1 MKLNPLVLF
10 GLAGALGLVAFLATQ
25 QHLSAKTEE
34 QKVPVL
40 VARTEIRVGD
50 PVTPEN
56 SAFKEIVVS
65 ALPAR
70 PITQP
75 EQWEGQF
82 AGSRFLPGEV
92 IVQDK
97 VAKKFGSDSRKIPP
111 GMLVQTINVDR
122 AKSHAGLLT
131 PGDRVDV
138 FGSFD
143 VSETDKRTNRLKK
156 YQMIKRI
163 LGDLEVW
170 SVGSTVVGTEQG
182 GDREDQKNTANR
194 STSTVGLLT
203 TPEQYARLAGSE
215 AAGKLFLGLRH
226 PDDESDAGDISF
238 ITKDLYGDNPTQVA
252 REQNAERAEPEPAPA
267 RPAAGAGAGPGD
279 LGSFL
284 DAEIAGAAAPA
295 PLRAVDVPTSTV
307 TLHVGDDT
315 QTTEVVDV
323 LAARAAG
330 YSAAQIADKRRFLAN
345 PGSAVAASNPF
356 EARFAARPAAPPKP
370 PAATAAAAD
379 APADGTAD
387 AEAPAPAP
395 AADGGLS
402 AGSPFEDDVQADGMY
417 PAPE

>member
-25 QHLSAKTEE
+25 QHLSANVEE

-50 PVTPEN
+50 PVTEEN

-70 PITQP
+70 PITKP

-143 VSETDKRTNRLKK
+143 VSETDQRTNRLKK

-182 GDREDQKNTANR
+182 GDREDQKNTASR

-203 TPEQYARLAGSE
+203 TPVQYARLAGSE

-226 PDDESDAGDISF
+226 PDDDSDAGDISF
-238 ITKDLYGDNPTQVA
+238 ITKELYGDKPAQVA
-252 REQNAERAEPEPAPA
+252 REQEEEEAEPAAPEQN
-267 RPAAGAGAGPGD
+267 PAAGD
-279 LGSFL
+279 LGDFL
-284 DAEIAGAAAPA
+284 DAEIAGPAAPA

-307 TLHVGDDT
+307 MLHIGDDT
-315 QTTEVVDV
+315 RTTEVVDV

-330 YSAAQIADKRRFLAN
+330 YSDAQIADKRRFLAN
-345 PGSAVAASNPF
+345 PGTAVAASNPF
-356 EARFAARPAAPPKP
+356 EARFAARPAAPPTP
-370 PAATAAAAD
+370 PAATAAPAD
-379 APADGTAD
+379 APADADGSRAAD